1 MRIYGTNAAG
11 VAGQAG
17 AARRPA
23 AGGFSVSEQEAPH
36 NTAAAPSLRSVS
48 SLDGLMAL
56 QGIESPTERKKRAV
70 AKGRKALD
78 VLDDLKLGM
87 LDGNLDQSTI
97 ARLKVAADGLSEGT
111 GDPGLD
117 AVMGEIELRVAVEIA
132 KAGIRQL

>member
-1 MRIYGTNAAG
+1 
-11 VAGQAG
+11 
-17 AARRPA
+17 
-23 AGGFSVSEQEAPH
+23 
-36 NTAAAPSLRSVS
+36 
-48 SLDGLMAL
+48 MAL

-87 LDGNLDQSTI
+87 LDGSLDGSTI

-111 GDPGLD
+111 GDAGLD

-132 KAGIRQL
+132 KASIGQP

>member
-1 MRIYGTNAAG
+1 M
-11 VAGQAG
+11 
-17 AARRPA
+17 
-23 AGGFSVSEQEAPH
+23 
-36 NTAAAPSLRSVS
+36 
-48 SLDGLMAL
+48 
-56 QGIESPTERKKRAV
+56 
-70 AKGRKALD
+70 
-78 VLDDLKLGM
+78 LDDLKLGM